1 MKKLI
6 IMLVAISF
14 AATANAAVPTVSS
27 VTGTVATG
35 QELTING
42 ANMVAENNA
51 NWLSL
56 FKTAYGFEGTSPSA
70 DGYCS
75 SGTCDGVYDASVKLS
90 GNKSAL
96 FSVSG
101 VSAPY
106 PNYIKSY
113 NGISLNTQNFYGR
126 TYFRYTNNTGVW
138 PDNALKFVDIQGTT
152 NAVYIQPVGSA
163 TAPTTFRVV
172 NNGSNYYGGIPGGA
186 IKSDRWYLLEWQYSN
201 SSATVKVWIDNQLIM
216 TTPLTATTQNFLVYG
231 IVNAFSTPSNF
242 ALTLRMDNMALS
254 TSRVYPSSLIEI
266 SNSSTYGQG
275 IVNYQEPVFLSD
287 GSVKIKAN
295 LDGLGAG
302 PYYLWVTNNGQTRS
316 AVYNLSGGAA
326 DSLAAPTNLKVK

>member
-35 QELTING
+35 QVLTING
-42 ANMVAENNA
+42 ASMVAENNA

-75 SGTCDGVYDASVKLS
+75 SGNCDGTYDTSFKLS

-96 FSVSG
+96 FSIAG
-101 VSAPY
+101 ASAPY
-106 PNYIKSY
+106 PNYIKNY
-113 NGISLNTQNFYGR
+113 NGLSLYTQNFYGR
-126 TYFRYTNNTGVW
+126 TYFRYTNNSGVW
-138 PDNALKFVDIQGTT
+138 PDNALKFIDIQGTT
-152 NAVYIQPVGSA
+152 NAIYIQPVGSVS
-163 TAPTTFRVV
+163 APDRFRVV
-172 NNGSNYYGGIPGGA
+172 NNGANYYGAIPGGA

-201 SSATVKVWIDNQLIM
+201 STSTVKVWIDNKLII
-216 TTPLTATTQNFLVYG
+216 TAPLTGTTQNFMQYG

-242 ALTLRMDNMALS
+242 ALSLRMDSMALS
-254 TSRVYPSSLIEI
+254 SSRVYPSSLVEI
-266 SNSSTYGQG
+266 SNSATYGQG
-275 IVNYQEPVFLSD
+275 TVNYQEPVFLSD
-287 GSVKIKAN
+287 GSVKIKADLN
-295 LDGLGAG
+295 GLGSG

-316 AVYNLSGGAA
+316 AAYNLSGGTVAV
-326 DSLAAPTNLKVK
+326 LAPPTNLQVK